1 MLLSNLEK
9 NINECLNINS
19 PSSQNKTSKLIQ
31 RINFRQSL
39 NKARIKN
46 IINNSSITKD
56 NIRRNSNV
64 ELQNL
69 RLHLS
74 ENENLNKLENLKKLI
89 YLIAQLNGVIPVNDE
104 DDYYNEDEDVTSVIT
119 NKILKLF
126 ETYNSFYFFFSHY
139 NIPKETIIK
148 IIQKMQYQYF
158 KKDEKIFKEG
168 NICTKFYFL
177 LKGKLSFIKRLMDG
191 TQVEVF
197 SKEEEGFHFGEWEII
212 NNRFNKYTVICK
224 EECYLIFLQKEIFV
238 KYIQDKY
245 TKIETNKKNFVI
257 NNLKNYLV
265 IPPVKLERFIE
276 SNIKSLFFRKNDI
289 LFKKGE
295 ETKYLYLIYKGE
307 VNIVKDIKEGEDTSF
322 ISERNNISIE
332 SIQKQAKK
340 INYKKMIKKYI
351 KKDEDSKIDLKL
363 DISLN
368 KNKYN
373 IMTTLAK
380 GSFIGLEIVTGVYFF
395 KYTYVCKSDIVAVLE
410 INIEN
415 LDEHLKELMI
425 NLMPY
430 FFKLDEKIRQ
440 HIDKINILNYNLLP
454 KTIKKYTTRNKFFRY
469 NKYIDSLK
477 IEENEKSVIKQLK
490 KIRKKFDINE
500 AGFIKMNK
508 NNIILQDQKNILIEK
523 LRDNYFK
530 SKSLDLFLNDINKGK
545 ITSLKYK
552 NVKMINNSMDKSKYD
567 TNKINRS
574 NSALFRQTKLNYFL
588 IPEIRRV
595 SNIQESKK
603 KQNDNNII
611 KKIHIRKFFSKFNY
625 KTLNFNDSLSKNYQN
640 YNLYDKEQKSD
651 MEKKIK
657 IMKNNS
663 IQYKNFIKHQRNK
676 NNIKAIK
683 QGLSLDCKELI
694 KKVHIKNRFHN
705 DNTKICFSVH
715 NKNKSMDGKNK
726 FESKNF
732 KTNKSTIN
740 LFRKNVSDKFGSY
753 NKKNI
758 VKNIFLKKDK
768 KLDFYNTGI
777 FDMPLAT
784 QLGIKSQ
791 KKS

>member
-1 MLLSNLEK
+1 
-9 NINECLNINS
+9 
-19 PSSQNKTSKLIQ
+19 
-31 RINFRQSL
+31 
-39 NKARIKN
+39 
-46 IINNSSITKD
+46 
-56 NIRRNSNV
+56 
-64 ELQNL
+64 
-69 RLHLS
+69 
-74 ENENLNKLENLKKLI
+74 
-89 YLIAQLNGVIPVNDE
+89 
-104 DDYYNEDEDVTSVIT
+104 
-119 NKILKLF
+119 
-126 ETYNSFYFFFSHY
+126 
-139 NIPKETIIK
+139 
-148 IIQKMQYQYF
+148 
-158 KKDEKIFKEG
+158 
-168 NICTKFYFL
+168 
-177 LKGKLSFIKRLMDG
+177 
-191 TQVEVF
+191 
-197 SKEEEGFHFGEWEII
+197 
-212 NNRFNKYTVICK
+212 
-224 EECYLIFLQKEIFV
+224 
-238 KYIQDKY
+238 
-245 TKIETNKKNFVI
+245 
-257 NNLKNYLV
+257 
-265 IPPVKLERFIE
+265 
-276 SNIKSLFFRKNDI
+276 
-289 LFKKGE
+289 
-295 ETKYLYLIYKGE
+295 
-307 VNIVKDIKEGEDTSF
+307 
-322 ISERNNISIE
+322 
-332 SIQKQAKK
+332 
-340 INYKKMIKKYI
+340 
-351 KKDEDSKIDLKL
+351 
-363 DISLN
+363 
-368 KNKYN
+368 
-373 IMTTLAK
+373 MTTLAK

-395 KYTYVCKSDIVAVLE
+395 KYTYVCKSDIVTVLE

-663 IQYKNFIKHQRNK
+663 IQYKNFIKHQRKK

-705 DNTKICFSVH
+705 DNTKICFSVN
-715 NKNKSMDGKNK
+715 NKNKSMDGKDK

-732 KTNKSTIN
+732 KANKSTIN
-740 LFRKNVSDKFGSY
+740 LFRKNVSDTFGSY